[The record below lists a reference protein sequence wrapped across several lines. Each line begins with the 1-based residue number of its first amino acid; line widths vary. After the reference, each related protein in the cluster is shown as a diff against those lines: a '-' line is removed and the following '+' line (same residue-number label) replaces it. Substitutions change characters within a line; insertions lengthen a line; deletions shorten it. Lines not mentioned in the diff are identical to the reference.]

1 MKDTVSLPKG
11 GKRDDDLSEINEFRK
26 LVLDNSKMA
35 QFWETKDELIKKM
48 FQSH

>member
-1 MKDTVSLPKG
+1 MPK

-26 LVLDNSKMA
+26 LVLDNSKKMA